1 VDALDAGDS
10 NNTYYL
16 ATITSETEQAEIGLQ
31 IGEVGINAWLGGNDT
46 AAEGEWRWTEG
57 PEGLEDGVKAGGF
70 GKAIKMAPQ

>member
-1 VDALDAGDS
+1 M
-10 NNTYYL
+10 
-16 ATITSETEQAEIGLQ
+16 
-31 IGEVGINAWLGGNDT
+31 GINAWLGGNDT